1 LSEHEPQLAKAST
14 IPSRWYLDP
23 AFLDRERERI
33 FHRTWQWVGRAED
46 VSRAGDY
53 FAAEVLGEPIVVVR
67 DLDSEL
73 RGLSN
78 VCRHRAALIAE
89 GKGSGK
95 LLQCPYHGWT
105 YGLDGKL
112 RRAPEMEGAEDF
124 DVENVCLP
132 KVRVEEWAPLVFAN
146 LSSSGP
152 SFRETAPAIAE
163 EVERAG
169 FPIERMRFRE
179 RREYLVEANWKIYV
193 DNYLEGYHIPMI
205 HPSLYRELDYEKY
218 RVETYRYHATQF
230 APLRPAGGEHR
241 SFPKR
246 PKRPKREDDEKVLY
260 YWVFPNLMLNFY
272 PGNLQAN
279 AVIPLDHERT
289 LTVFE
294 WYGLEG
300 EDLSHAIAFSHQV
313 QLEDVAISNLVQK
326 GLRSRFYD
334 RGRLSARRE
343 NGVHFFHGLL
353 NESLAR

>member
-1 LSEHEPQLAKAST
+1 MSDYGPKELSKATS
-14 IPSRWYLDP
+14 IPSSWYLDP
-23 AFLDRERERI
+23 AFLERERERI
-33 FHRTWQWVGRAED
+33 FHRSWQWVGRTED
-46 VSRAGDY
+46 VSRPGDY
-53 FAAEVLGEPIVVVR
+53 FAASLLDEPIVVAR

-89 GKGSGK
+89 GTGSGK

-105 YGLDGKL
+105 YGLDGRL
-112 RRAPEMEGAEDF
+112 RRAPEMEGVEDF
-124 DVENVCLP
+124 EIEKVCLP
-132 KVRVEEWAPLVFAN
+132 EVRVEEWGPLVFAN
-146 LSSSGP
+146 LALSGP

-169 FPIERMRFRE
+169 FPIERMKFRE
-179 RREYLVEANWKIYV
+179 RREYAVEANWKIYV

-205 HPSLYRELDYEKY
+205 HPALYRELDYERY
-218 RVETYRYHATQF
+218 RVEAYRYHAAQI
-230 APLRPAGGEHR
+230 APLRASRGGE
-241 SFPKR
+241 SAG
-246 PKRPKREDDEKVLY
+246 VLY

-272 PGNLQAN
+272 PGSLQAN
-279 AVIPLDHERT
+279 AVIPLDPGRT

-300 EDLSHAIAFSHQV
+300 EDLAAAIAFSHQV
-313 QLEDVAISNLVQK
+313 QLEDVAISNSVQK
-326 GLRSRFYD
+326 GLRSRSYD

-353 NESLAR
+353 HEHL

>member
-1 LSEHEPQLAKAST
+1 MNLRDYEPTSLSRATT
-14 IPSRWYLDP
+14 IPSTWYLDP
-23 AFLDRERERI
+23 VFLERERERI
-33 FHRTWQWVGRAED
+33 FHRSWQWIGRAED

-53 FAAEVLGEPIVVVR
+53 FAAEVLGEPIVVAR

-112 RRAPEMEGAEDF
+112 RRAPEMDRVEDF
-124 DVENVCLP
+124 DVSDVCLP
-132 KVRVEEWAPLVFAN
+132 KVRVEEWGPLVFAN
-146 LSSSGP
+146 LASSGP

-163 EVERAG
+163 EVGRAG

-179 RREYLVEANWKIYV
+179 RREYVVEANWKIYV

-205 HPSLYRELDYEKY
+205 HPALYRELDYEKY
-218 RVETYRYHATQF
+218 RVEAHRYHATQF
-230 APLRPAGGEHR
+230 APLRPSGGEDR
-241 SFPKR
+241 TYPR
-246 PKRPKREDDEKVLY
+246 REEGEKALY

-272 PGNLQAN
+272 PGSLQAN

-289 LTVFE
+289 LTLFE
-294 WYGLEG
+294 WYGVEG
-300 EDLSHAIAFSHQV
+300 EDLEAAIAFSHQV
-313 QLEDVAISNLVQK
+313 QLEDVAISNSVQK
-326 GLRSRFYD
+326 GLRSRSYD
-334 RGRLSARRE
+334 RGRLSVRRE

-353 NESLAR
+353 HESLI